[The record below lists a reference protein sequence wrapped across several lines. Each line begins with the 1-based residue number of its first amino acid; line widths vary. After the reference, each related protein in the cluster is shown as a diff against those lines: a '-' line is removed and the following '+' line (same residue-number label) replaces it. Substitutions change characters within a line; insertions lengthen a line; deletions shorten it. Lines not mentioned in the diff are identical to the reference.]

1 MVPGPGNYAVK
12 LEMNKRGNYSA
23 AKFRNSGAPLF
34 GRAMRETNLD
44 TSATRKSKCEPLA
57 NLI

>member
-1 MVPGPGNYAVK
+1 MK
-12 LEMNKRGNYSA
+12 LEMNKRGNYSV

-44 TSATRKSKCEPLA
+44 TSATRKSKY
-57 NLI
+57 NILIKFI